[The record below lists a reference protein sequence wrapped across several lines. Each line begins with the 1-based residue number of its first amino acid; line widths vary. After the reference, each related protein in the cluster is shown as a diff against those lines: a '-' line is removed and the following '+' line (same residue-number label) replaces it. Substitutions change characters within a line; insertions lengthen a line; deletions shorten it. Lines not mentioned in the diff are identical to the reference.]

1 VRFWD
6 ASAIVPLILDE
17 SAADH
22 DVVARD
28 ASTMCVWWGTS
39 VEAVS
44 AIVRRER
51 EGVLPAGQA
60 THCLSRLDEL
70 SATWMEVAP
79 SDALRDS
86 ARRLLRIH
94 TLRAGDSLQLA
105 AALVAA
111 EGRPQSLEFICRDS
125 RLATAASR
133 EGLKVIESRA
143 T

>member
-1 VRFWD
+1 MRFWD

-22 DVVARD
+22 DVVVKD
-28 ASTMCVWWGTS
+28 SPTMWVWWGTS

-51 EGVLPAGQA
+51 EGVLPGAQA

-70 SATWMEVAP
+70 SATWMELAP

-94 TLRAGDSLQLA
+94 ALRAGDSLQLA
-105 AALVAA
+105 AALIAA
-111 EGRPQSLEFICRDS
+111 EGHPESLEFVCRDS

-133 EGLKVIESRA
+133 EGLKVIES
-143 T
+143 